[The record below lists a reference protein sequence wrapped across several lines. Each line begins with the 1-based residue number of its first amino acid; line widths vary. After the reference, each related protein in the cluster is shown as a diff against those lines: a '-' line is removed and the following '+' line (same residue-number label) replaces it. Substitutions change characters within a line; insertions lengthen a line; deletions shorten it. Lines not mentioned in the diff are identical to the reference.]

1 MQEFTDLGIQLKG
14 NRSQQKVVC
23 PNCIKLG
30 KENYRDTCLSVNTN
44 DGVYNCHKCGWQGKV
59 KTQTNIME
67 IKNYKVPEKKN
78 MKKLTDSG
86 RDFLLS
92 RGITEE
98 VIANNKIVSTKDDR
112 NILLPY
118 FKNGKIVN
126 YKTRGIDGKF
136 FTQSRDAEPTI
147 YNYDRCVDSEA
158 IVICEGEM
166 DSLSW
171 EVAGIDFHTSVNMG
185 APNSNDKNIDKK
197 LECISNCY
205 EVFDKAKVIYIAT
218 DEDENGRNLQRE
230 LVRRFGA
237 DKCLL
242 VDLSPYKDANEVL
255 LSEGT
260 ESLQKRLKIASTP
273 KVEGIFNVDDVSASM
288 LDGFHNGQ
296 ERGTTTYIDSVDK
309 AWTWRN
315 GEVNI
320 WTGYQNEGKSLF
332 LNQLATLK
340 AVFDGW
346 KFAVFSPENMPI
358 NDFFNDIIEMYIG
371 RSSDPFHGN
380 LQMTLEE
387 YKEAMDFVKKHFFII
402 YPKKDF
408 QLNTIFDKAKFLVKT
423 KGIRSLIIDPYNT
436 IQHRMRS
443 GEREDLYISR
453 FMSELKRFALDQNI
467 SVNLVAH
474 QVTPMKDN
482 EGRYIKPDVNK
493 IKGGGTFADKADNVM
508 FVWRPERALDYSS
521 TLVTF
526 GSQKIKKQKLVGTP
540 QEINDISFNVK
551 EQRYYFNGKTPFK
564 KVDEHR
570 TGKVSNVTDLDNL
583 W

>member
-1 MQEFTDLGIQLKG
+1 MQTFINLGIELKG
-14 NRSQQKVVC
+14 NRNQQKVKC

-30 KENYRDTCLSVNTN
+30 KENYRDTCLSVNLSE
-44 DGVYNCHKCGWQGKV
+44 GIYNCHKCGWQGKV
-59 KTQTNIME
+59 KKENSIME
-67 IKNYKVPEKKN
+67 TKVYKKPEKKN
-78 MKKLTDSG
+78 MKPLTKG
-86 RDFLLS
+86 CKDFLLS

-98 VIANNKIVSTKDDR
+98 VIKKNKIVSTSDNR
-112 NILLPY
+112 NVLLPY
-118 FKNGKIVN
+118 LKDGKIVN

-136 FTQSRDAEPTI
+136 FTQSRDAEPII
-147 YNYDRCVDSEA
+147 YNYDRCNGSET

-171 EVAGIDFHTSVNMG
+171 EVAGIEFHTSVNMG

-205 EVFDKAKVIYIAT
+205 EVFESAKQIYIAT
-218 DEDENGRNLQRE
+218 DEDENGRNLQKE

-237 DKCLL
+237 EKCLL
-242 VDLSPYKDANEVL
+242 VDLKPFKDANEVL
-255 LSEGT
+255 LNEGA
-260 ESLQKRLKIASTP
+260 ESLQKRLKTASTP
-273 KVEGIFNVDDVSASM
+273 KLEGIFNLDDVSASM

-296 ERGTTTYIDSVDK
+296 ERGSTTHIDSVDK

-332 LNQLATLK
+332 LNQLAALK
-340 AVFDGW
+340 AHFDGW

-371 RSSDPFHGN
+371 RSADPYYKSH
-380 LQMTLEE
+380 QMSLSE
-387 YKEAMDFVKKHFFII
+387 YKDAMEFVKKHFFII

-408 QLNTIFDKAKFLVKT
+408 QLNTIFERAKFLVKT

-467 SVNLVAH
+467 SVHLVAH

-482 EGRYIKPDVNK
+482 EGRYMKPDVNR

-508 FVWRPERALDYSS
+508 FVWRPDRALDYSS
-521 TLVTF
+521 NLVTF
-526 GSQKIKKQKLVGTP
+526 GSQKIKKQKLVGMP
-540 QEINDISFNVK
+540 QELNDINFSIK
-551 EQRYYFNGKTPFK
+551 EQRYYFNGKTPFT
-564 KVDEHR
+564 KVDEQR
-570 TGKVSNVTDLDNL
+570 TGTKSNITDLDSI